1 MPFFFRFFGVQGSA
15 FFSGMSAD
23 YICKFNVD
31 FFFENHAQKPQVF
44 LFFWDTEGKQDVWL
58 SIVYFFN
65 INLTSVALLW
75 HETLC
80 GDILLD
86 NIALIKIH
94 VFLLF

>member
-1 MPFFFRFFGVQGSA
+1 ML
-15 FFSGMSAD
+15 
-23 YICKFNVD
+23 IKKKNK
-31 FFFENHAQKPQVF
+31 AQKVF
-44 LFFWDTEGKQDVWL
+44 LFFGDTEGKQGVWL

-86 NIALIKIH
+86 NI
-94 VFLLF
+94 VSY